1 MYYQEML
8 NDWLKDHVLQAPYM
22 KDEPAF
28 YRNIEKHLDTLR
40 ADFRL
45 STAKPRWDDT
55 VIDWASSDFL
65 SLNRTGRIRD
75 AYLKE
80 MAKHGEDWDLSAAG
94 SRLQYGNY
102 SYLIEVEKQVAEF
115 FGSETAFIGHSGFL
129 CNVGIIGAVALPG
142 DCYLYDELVH
152 ASTHEGMKLS
162 RASHKV
168 SFAHNDV
175 LSLRTNLKMLRDEH
189 PDFKAGTKSILI
201 LVESIYSMN
210 GDVCPLKEFVQAAK
224 EIFPLGNAQFVI
236 DEAHCVGVLGPK
248 GRGLVSM
255 LGLEKE
261 IAIRVHMC
269 SKAMASTG
277 GKYSAAS
284 LPHPCLPDRMGD
296 CFRADH
302 IWPVGL
308 ILCNKTIRAVI
319 MNQMRFA
326 VYSGAPSFPM
336 VASIRA
342 GIELLSTGATIT
354 EQQSIQDIVTYFF
367 EKLTNNVEW
376 QRAKAAGLLSCP
388 LSEGWEQRVCHTH
401 IVPIW
406 TKPRH
411 EQYLF
416 FHMMS
421 ENMNAYSF
429 AYPVVPK
436 GKSRVRMVFHA
447 HNTKADVDKTVG
459 TIAEWVREMLD
470 IEQDESAEYVPRIAS
485 EVYSM
490 KAEVRG

>member
-1 MYYQEML
+1 MYYEEMIK
-8 NDWLKDHVLQAPYM
+8 DWLKDHALQTPHM

-40 ADFRL
+40 AEFRL
-45 STAKPRWDDT
+45 STSKPRWDDT
-55 VIDWASSDFL
+55 VVDWASSDFL
-65 SLNRTGRIRD
+65 SLNRTGRIRE

-80 MAKHGEDWDLSAAG
+80 MAKHGNDWDLSAAG

-102 SYLIEVEKQVAEF
+102 NYLIEVEKEVAEF

-168 SFAHNDV
+168 SFAHNDIH
-175 LSLRTNLKMLRDEH
+175 SLRTALKVLRDNH
-189 PDFKAGTKSILI
+189 PEFKAGTKSILI

-210 GDVCPLKEFVQAAK
+210 GDICPLKEFVEAAK

-236 DEAHCVGVLGPK
+236 DEAHCVGVLGPN

-269 SKAMASTG
+269 
-277 GKYSAAS
+277 
-284 LPHPCLPDRMGD
+284 
-296 CFRADH
+296 
-302 IWPVGL
+302 L

-342 GIELLSTGATIT
+342 GIHLLSSGATTT
-354 EQQSIQDIVTYFF
+354 EQQNIQDIVSYFF
-367 EKLTNNVEW
+367 EKLTTNPDY

-388 LSEGWEQRVCHTH
+388 LSEGWEQNPYHTH

-447 HNTKADVDKTVG
+447 HNTKADVDKTVS
-459 TIAEWVREMLD
+459 TIADWVREMLD
-470 IEQDESAEYVPRIAS
+470 IEQGESAESAEYVPRVAS
-485 EVYSM
+485 EVYAM
-490 KAEVRG
+490 KAAVKG

>member
-22 KDEPAF
+22 KDELAF

-175 LSLRTNLKMLRDEH
+175 LSLRTTLEMLRDEH
-189 PDFKAGTKSILI
+189 PEFKAGTKSILI

-277 GKYSAAS
+277 GKYSAS
-284 LPHPCLPDRMGD
+284 FLPPDRMDD
-296 CFRADH
+296 CFRTDH
-302 IWPVGL
+302 LWPAGL
-308 ILCNKTIRAVI
+308 ILCNKTIHAVI

-342 GIELLSTGATIT
+342 GIDLLSTGATIT

-367 EKLTNNVEW
+367 EKLTTNLEW

-388 LSEGWEQRVCHTH
+388 LSEGWEQRAYHTH

-421 ENMNAYSF
+421 ENMNAYNF

-447 HNTKADVDKTVG
+447 HNTKADIDKTVS

-485 EVYSM
+485 EVYGM
-490 KAEVRG
+490 KAAVRG

>member
-80 MAKHGEDWDLSAAG
+80 MTKHGEDWDLSAAG

-175 LSLRTNLKMLRDEH
+175 LSLR
-189 PDFKAGTKSILI
+189 
-201 LVESIYSMN
+201 
-210 GDVCPLKEFVQAAK
+210 
-224 EIFPLGNAQFVI
+224 
-236 DEAHCVGVLGPK
+236 
-248 GRGLVSM
+248 
-255 LGLEKE
+255 
-261 IAIRVHMC
+261 
-269 SKAMASTG
+269 
-277 GKYSAAS
+277 
-284 LPHPCLPDRMGD
+284 
-296 CFRADH
+296 
-302 IWPVGL
+302 L

-342 GIELLSTGATIT
+342 GIELLSTGATIN
-354 EQQSIQDIVTYFF
+354 EQQNIQDIVAYFF
-367 EKLTNNVEW
+367 EKLTTNMEW
-376 QRAKAAGLLSCP
+376 QRAKSAGLLSCP
-388 LSEGWEQRVCHTH
+388 LSEGWEQRAYHTH

-421 ENMNAYSF
+421 ENMNAYNF

-447 HNTKADVDKTVG
+447 HNTKADIDKTVS

-485 EVYSM
+485 EVYGM
-490 KAEVRG
+490 KAAVRG

>member
-1 MYYQEML
+1 MYYQDML
-8 NDWLKDHVLQAPYM
+8 KTWLKDHELQTPQM
-22 KDEPAF
+22 KDAPAF

-40 ADFRL
+40 ADFKL
-45 STAKPRWDDT
+45 STAKPRWDDS
-55 VIDWASSDFL
+55 VVDWASSDFL
-65 SLNRTGRIRD
+65 SLNRTGRIRE
-75 AYLKE
+75 AYVEE
-80 MAKHGEDWDLSAAG
+80 MSKHGDNWDLSAAG

-102 SYLIEVEKQVAEF
+102 DYLIEAEKEIADF

-129 CNVGIIGAVALPG
+129 CNVGIIGSVALPG

-168 SFAHNDV
+168 SFAHNSV
-175 LSLRTNLKMLRDEH
+175 SSLREALINLRDTVPE
-189 PDFKAGTKSILI
+189 FEAGTKSILI

-210 GDVCPLKEFVQAAK
+210 GDVCPLKEFVATAK
-224 EIFPLGNAQFVI
+224 DIFPLGNAQFVI
-236 DEAHCVGVLGPK
+236 DEAHCIGVLGPE

-269 SKAMASTG
+269 SKGMASTG
-277 GKYSAAS
+277 G
-284 LPHPCLPDRMGD
+284 
-296 CFRADH
+296 
-302 IWPVGL
+302 I

-336 VASIRA
+336 VASIKA
-342 GIELLSTGATIT
+342 GIHLLRSGATQK
-354 EQQSIQDIVTYFF
+354 EQQAIQDVVGYFF
-367 EKLTNNVEW
+367 KTLTNNPDW
-376 QRAKAAGLLSCP
+376 KRAVDAGLLSCP
-388 LSEGWEQRVCHTH
+388 LAEGWDQREYYTH

-416 FHMMS
+416 FHMMAD
-421 ENMNAYSF
+421 NMNAYSF
-429 AYPVVPK
+429 AFPVVPK

-447 HNTKADVDKTVG
+447 HNTKADVDKVVNNIG
-459 TIAEWVREMLD
+459 DWVREMLD
-470 IEQDESAEYVPRIAS
+470 IEKADEKEAYVPRVAS
-485 EVYSM
+485 QVYAM
-490 KAEVRG
+490 QAAVKA

>member
-80 MAKHGEDWDLSAAG
+80 MTKHGEDWDLSAAG

-175 LSLRTNLKMLRDEH
+175 LSLRTNLKILRDEH
-189 PDFKAGTKSILI
+189 PEFKAGTKSILI

-248 GRGLVSM
+248 G
-255 LGLEKE
+255 
-261 IAIRVHMC
+261 
-269 SKAMASTG
+269 
-277 GKYSAAS
+277 
-284 LPHPCLPDRMGD
+284 
-296 CFRADH
+296 
-302 IWPVGL
+302 L

-342 GIELLSTGATIT
+342 GIELLSTGATIN
-354 EQQSIQDIVTYFF
+354 EQQNIQDTVAYFF
-367 EKLTNNVEW
+367 EKLTTNMEW
-376 QRAKAAGLLSCP
+376 QRAKSAGLLSCP
-388 LSEGWEQRVCHTH
+388 LSEGWEQRVYHTH

-447 HNTKADVDKTVG
+447 HNTKADVDKTVS

-470 IEQDESAEYVPRIAS
+470 IEQDQSAEYVPRIAS
-485 EVYSM
+485 EVYGM
-490 KAEVRG
+490 KAAVRG

>member
-80 MAKHGEDWDLSAAG
+80 MTKHGEDWDLSAAG

-102 SYLIEVEKQVAEF
+102 SYLIEVEKQVVEF

-175 LSLRTNLKMLRDEH
+175 LSLRTNLKILRDEH
-189 PDFKAGTKSILI
+189 PEFKAGTKSILI

-210 GDVCPLKEFVQAAK
+210 GDVCPLKEFVQATK

-277 GKYSAAS
+277 G
-284 LPHPCLPDRMGD
+284 
-296 CFRADH
+296 
-302 IWPVGL
+302 L

-342 GIELLSTGATIT
+342 GIELLSTGATIN
-354 EQQSIQDIVTYFF
+354 EQQNIQDIVAYFF
-367 EKLTNNVEW
+367 EKLTTNMEW
-376 QRAKAAGLLSCP
+376 QRAKSAGLLSCP
-388 LSEGWEQRVCHTH
+388 LSEGWEQRVYHTH

-447 HNTKADVDKTVG
+447 HNTKADVDKTVS

-470 IEQDESAEYVPRIAS
+470 IEQDQSAEYVPRIAS
-485 EVYSM
+485 EVYGM
-490 KAEVRG
+490 KAAVRG

>member
-40 ADFRL
+40 VDFRL

-175 LSLRTNLKMLRDEH
+175 LSLRTTLKMLRDEH
-189 PDFKAGTKSILI
+189 PEFKAGTKSILI
-201 LVESIYSMN
+201 LVESIYS
-210 GDVCPLKEFVQAAK
+210 
-224 EIFPLGNAQFVI
+224 
-236 DEAHCVGVLGPK
+236 
-248 GRGLVSM
+248 
-255 LGLEKE
+255 
-261 IAIRVHMC
+261 
-269 SKAMASTG
+269 
-277 GKYSAAS
+277 
-284 LPHPCLPDRMGD
+284 
-296 CFRADH
+296 
-302 IWPVGL
+302 L

-336 VASIRA
+336 VASIKA

-367 EKLTNNVEW
+367 EKLTNNMEW

>member
-1 MYYQEML
+1 MYYEDML
-8 NDWLKDHVLQAPYM
+8 KDWLKDHVLQASSM

-28 YRNIEKHLDTLR
+28 YRNIERHLDSLR

-55 VIDWASSDFL
+55 VVDLASSDFL
-65 SLNRTGRIRD
+65 SLNRTGRIRE

-80 MAKHGEDWDLSAAG
+80 MAKHGDDWDLSAAG

-102 SYLIEVEKQVAEF
+102 NYLIEVEKEVAVF

-129 CNVGIIGAVALPG
+129 CNVGVIGAVALPG

-152 ASTHEGMKLS
+152 ASTHDGMKLS

-168 SFAHNDV
+168 SFAHNDIH
-175 LSLRTNLKMLRDEH
+175 SLRTTLKMLWDNH
-189 PDFKAGTKSILI
+189 PEFQAGTKSIII

-210 GDVCPLKEFVQAAK
+210 GDVCPLKEFVVAAK

-236 DEAHCVGVLGPK
+236 DEAHCVGVLGP
-248 GRGLVSM
+248 
-255 LGLEKE
+255 
-261 IAIRVHMC
+261 H
-269 SKAMASTG
+269 
-277 GKYSAAS
+277 
-284 LPHPCLPDRMGD
+284 
-296 CFRADH
+296 
-302 IWPVGL
+302 GL

-342 GIELLSTGATIT
+342 GVHMLSSGATIT
-354 EQQSIQDIVTYFF
+354 VCMRDILLHRFAPPALRASPFTDNIFMQQEQQSIQGIVAYFF
-367 EKLTNNVEW
+367 EKLTTSLEW

-388 LSEGWEQRVCHTH
+388 LSEGWEQRAHHTH

-421 ENMNAYSF
+421 ENINAYNF

-447 HNTKADVDKTVG
+447 HNSKADVDKIIS
-459 TIAEWVREMLD
+459 TIAEWVKEMLD
-470 IEQDESAEYVPRIAS
+470 IEPAESADYVPRVAS
-485 EVYSM
+485 EVYGM
-490 KAEVRG
+490 KAVVEV

>member
-22 KDEPAF
+22 KDELAF

-175 LSLRTNLKMLRDEH
+175 LSLRTTLEMLRDEH
-189 PDFKAGTKSILI
+189 PEFKAGTKSILI
-201 LVESIYSMN
+201 LVESIYS
-210 GDVCPLKEFVQAAK
+210 
-224 EIFPLGNAQFVI
+224 
-236 DEAHCVGVLGPK
+236 
-248 GRGLVSM
+248 
-255 LGLEKE
+255 
-261 IAIRVHMC
+261 
-269 SKAMASTG
+269 
-277 GKYSAAS
+277 
-284 LPHPCLPDRMGD
+284 
-296 CFRADH
+296 
-302 IWPVGL
+302 L
-308 ILCNKTIRAVI
+308 ILCNKTIHAVI

-342 GIELLSTGATIT
+342 GIDLLSTGATIT

-367 EKLTNNVEW
+367 EKLTTNLEW

-388 LSEGWEQRVCHTH
+388 LSEGWEQRAYHTH

-421 ENMNAYSF
+421 ENMNAYNF

-447 HNTKADVDKTVG
+447 HNTKADIDKTVS

-485 EVYSM
+485 EVYGM
-490 KAEVRG
+490 KAAVRG